1 MAASEAGAD
10 GFAASGSIGAA
21 DVIGNFAAL
30 ESGADTISV
39 AGVVIVSGALA
50 AAEEGSDTMQTDT
63 GEGYPSSVT
72 ITVPAGRLMSAAS
85 GRTITLR
92 PR

>member
-1 MAASEAGAD
+1 M
-10 GFAASGSIGAA
+10 I
-21 DVIGNFAAL
+21 
-30 ESGADTISV
+30 
-39 AGVVIVSGALA
+39 ALA
-50 AAEEGSDTMQTDT
+50 ATEAGSDTMQTTT

-85 GRTITLR
+85 WRTITLR

>member
-1 MAASEAGAD
+1 MAASEA
-10 GFAASGSIGAA
+10 
-21 DVIGNFAAL
+21 
-30 ESGADTISV
+30 GADTISV
-39 AGVVIVSGALA
+39 AGVVLVAGGRA
-50 AAEEGSDTMQTDT
+50 AAEADCDTMQTDT
-63 GEGYPSSVT
+63 GEGYPSSAT